1 MKIPIEFIDA
11 RPIDIPINNNVPD
24 FGPVVYAYTR
34 KQAIAD
40 GEQIDVTETA
50 QKVGIRYPMFITR
63 AVFENFVAVP
73 EGVTSHDEAGRL
85 LNAVWGTRM
94 AILRNRRGLDRIR
107 VVLHVHNGQRRAKRV
122 QLLAVC
128 SAFDI
133 DNPQPTI
140 TLMMEHED

>member
-1 MKIPIEFIDA
+1 MKLPIEFTESH
-11 RPIDIPINNNVPD
+11 PIEIPINNTAPA

-34 KQAIAD
+34 KQAVAD

-73 EGVTSHDEAGRL
+73 EGVTSHDEALRL
-85 LNAVWGTRM
+85 FNAVWMTRI
-94 AILRNRRGLDRIR
+94 AILRNRRGMDRIR
-107 VVLHVHNGQRRAKRV
+107 VVLHVHNGQRRATRV
-122 QLLAVC
+122 QLVAVC

-133 DNPQPTI
+133 DDPRPAI
-140 TLMMEHED
+140 TLMEHED

>member
-1 MKIPIEFIDA
+1 MKLPIEFTESL
-11 RPIDIPINNNVPD
+11 PIEIPINSSDAD
-24 FGPVVYAYTR
+24 FGQVVYAYTR

-40 GEQIDVTETA
+40 GEQIDVTQTA
-50 QKVGIRYPMFITR
+50 QKCGIRYPMFITR

-73 EGVTSHDEAGRL
+73 EGVTSHDEAERL

-122 QLLAVC
+122 QLVAVC

-140 TLMMEHED
+140 TLMEHED

>member
-1 MKIPIEFIDA
+1 MKLPIEFTESH
-11 RPIDIPINNNVPD
+11 PIEIPINSSDPG
-24 FGPVVYAYTR
+24 FGPVIYAYTR
-34 KQAIAD
+34 KQAISD
-40 GEQIDVTETA
+40 GEQIDVTQTA
-50 QKVGIRYPMFITR
+50 QKCGIRYPMFITR

-85 LNAVWGTRM
+85 FNAVWATRM

-122 QLLAVC
+122 QLVAVC

-133 DNPQPTI
+133 DDPRPAI
-140 TLMMEHED
+140 TLLMKHED